1 MYIYLGKRIL
11 EVEEQLSKVEEKKK
25 RDLENLKKQNERIA
39 VMQVGS
45 LMYTYIHM
53 YVYICSNVHTDA

>member
-1 MYIYLGKRIL
+1 MYTYLGKRIC

-45 LMYTYIHM
+45 LMYTYIHISLYGHM
-53 YVYICSNVHTDA
+53 